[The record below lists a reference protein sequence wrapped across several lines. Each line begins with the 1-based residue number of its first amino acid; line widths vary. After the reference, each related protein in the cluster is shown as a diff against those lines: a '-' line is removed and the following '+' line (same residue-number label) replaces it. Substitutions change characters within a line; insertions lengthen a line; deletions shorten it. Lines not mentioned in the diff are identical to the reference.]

1 MKRFGITMLLAAATM
16 AAAPNV
22 FGQEDLAR
30 SLGGLIFAADWKA
43 SEAPAVYD
51 AKNLFELINGEAELY
66 FPYGFKRTI
75 AVTYASAPETGGK
88 ISVEVYELGTPL
100 DAFGVY
106 SNYRDERS
114 RLEPFGAEGF
124 MGTTQVLFFQDRF
137 FVKIRLGGKTA
148 NGREA
153 LRSCAEAVSRVLP
166 PNKEMPE
173 EVKLLRFTGVIPQT
187 TRYVAQSVLGY
198 DFFTMGLTAGAVV
211 ATKPVTLFVVLGMSP
226 KDAGDTLNRYIA
238 HLEQNNGRYRWE
250 ELPEGRTLLAVD
262 PLYKG
267 VLAASVGNYVIGVA
281 KLATP
286 KEGLPMLAQ
295 FREAVAAR
303 P

>member
-1 MKRFGITMLLAAATM
+1 MKKNAIAILLAAATLT
-16 AAAPNV
+16 AAPNV
-22 FGQEDLAR
+22 FGQEDLVR
-30 SLGGLIFAADWKA
+30 TLGALFFAADWKA
-43 SEAPAVYD
+43 ADAPAVYD
-51 AKNLFELINGEAELY
+51 TKNLFELINGEAELY
-66 FPYGFKRTI
+66 FPYGFKRAI
-75 AVTYASAPETGGK
+75 AVTYASDSDAGGK
-88 ISVEVYELGTPL
+88 ISVEVYELGASL
-100 DAFGVY
+100 DAFGIY

-114 RLEPFGAEGF
+114 RIEPFGTEGF
-124 MGTTQVLFFQDRF
+124 MGTTQAMFFQDRF
-137 FVKIRLGGKTA
+137 FVKMRLGGKSA
-148 NGREA
+148 GGKEA

-166 PNKEMPE
+166 PNREMPD
-173 EVKLLRFTGVIPQT
+173 EVNLLNFLGVTPKT

-226 KDAGDTLNRYIA
+226 KDAGDTLNRYTA
-238 HLEQNNGRYRWE
+238 HIEQNKGRYRWE

-267 VLAASVGNYVIGVA
+267 VVAATVGNYVIGIA

-295 FREAVAAR
+295 FRAAVAAR